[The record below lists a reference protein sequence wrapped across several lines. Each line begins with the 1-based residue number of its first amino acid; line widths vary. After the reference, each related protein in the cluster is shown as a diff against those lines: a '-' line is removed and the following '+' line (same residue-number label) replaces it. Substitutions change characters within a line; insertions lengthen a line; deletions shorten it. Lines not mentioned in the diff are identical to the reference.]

1 MSVVDDAVKLEP
13 GNYASLFISERPLAP
28 PGYGE
33 VMNEM
38 MSAAEQMEGYLG
50 FESLRNGEDG
60 IFISYWKDASSVE
73 AWAAHAGHRMAKSR
87 GTAEWYDAFRSVLCK
102 VEKTT
107 WFRRAVSPAAK

>member
-1 MSVVDDAVKLEP
+1 M
-13 GNYASLFISERPLAP
+13 AP

-60 IFISYWKDASSVE
+60 IFISYWKDVSSVE